1 MQNAKRPSKY
11 FSMLLRV
18 SLVLLLCLIS
28 VTGVSY
34 ALFTSSIEDGTIGIN
49 TTSGEVNVDI
59 VNTNG
64 VSLVD
69 SVLHLSPNGI
79 ALEEF
84 RFEPGATVY
93 TEGFRVANVGT
104 VSVNYRMYI
113 SRDEN
118 IDEAAFAEAFEIY
131 VTRDVSDLQNAEQ
144 LMSFEGSLA
153 KDQTSDLFYLV
164 IRMKETAGN
173 KFQNVAYSGIGIT
186 VYAVQGNVSIDQVQ
200 N

>member
-1 MQNAKRPSKY
+1 MQNTKITSKY

-18 SLVLLLCLIS
+18 TLVLLLCLIS

-69 SVLHLSPNGI
+69 SVLHLSPNGV

-84 RFEPGATVY
+84 LFEPGATVY
-93 TEGFRVANVGT
+93 TEGFRVENAGT
-104 VSVNYRMYI
+104 VSINYRMYI
-113 SRDEN
+113 SRDKD

-131 VTRDVSDLQNAEQ
+131 VTRDVSDLENAEQ

-173 KFQNVAYSGIGIT
+173 KFQSVAYSGIGIT

-200 N
+200 S